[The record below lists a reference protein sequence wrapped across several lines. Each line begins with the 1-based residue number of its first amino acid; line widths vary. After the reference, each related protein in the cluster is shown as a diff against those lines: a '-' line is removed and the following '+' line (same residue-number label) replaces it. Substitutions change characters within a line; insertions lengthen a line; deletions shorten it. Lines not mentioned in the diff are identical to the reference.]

1 MYASYATP
9 TPHLRL
15 LAAPAITPAQF
26 VPCLLTQRKFSPMHS
41 MRVNLRQERSQTTQV
56 SAASNKRRSSTRNNV
71 YLTRNKAYLAHNARL
86 ITHIKLEICIMRL
99 IDHLRYS
106 SSARRTS
113 FEIG

>member
-41 MRVNLRQERSQTTQV
+41 MARLPETGTKSNYSTKHRSRI
-56 SAASNKRRSSTRNNV
+56 SAAA
-71 YLTRNKAYLAHNARL
+71 LPE
-86 ITHIKLEICIMRL
+86 ITYI
-99 IDHLRYS
+99 
-106 SSARRTS
+106 
-113 FEIG
+113 